1 VIASSKPQVWVNVA
15 FTSVFGPF
23 TQIEPAEYKRVTQV
37 SYLGY
42 VYATRIALDRMLPRT
57 RAPSRT
63 TPAAGSTGSGERR
76 WALCANKV
84 ASGILDRYLAR
95 TGYRSQQTDQPRDP
109 DQPVNLWEP
118 ADGPQGH
125 DFDTHGIFDDRS
137 TLRRYQLWASQHHAL
152 LATVG
157 AGAVALVG
165 VLATRAGTPRLGQTG
180 S

>member
-1 VIASSKPQVWVNVA
+1 MSDFPLWVIVTHFLNIA
-15 FTSVFGPF
+15 F
-23 TQIEPAEYKRVTQV
+23 
-37 SYLGY
+37 
-42 VYATRIALDRMLPRT
+42 MLMM
-57 RAPSRT
+57 
-63 TPAAGSTGSGERR
+63 
-76 WALCANKV
+76 
-84 ASGILDRYLAR
+84 AR
-95 TGYRSQQTDQPRDP
+95 S
-109 DQPVNLWEP
+109 
-118 ADGPQGH
+118 DGPQGH